1 MRLTGLVGV
10 ATVATTMLVTVS
22 GCGDDAGRETTTSS
36 LSEAF
41 ALRPAPAEQ
50 QEVVGHGVSIVVP
63 ADWSA
68 SGEEQL
74 DPQGRSYEWA
84 VEAAGSDAGF
94 PPFVNMSMGVPGET
108 STGYDAAPEALKT
121 VEGIDPGFTVHDEG
135 EIDVP
140 GVDHAYQVHYRR
152 TASHQGSDVEVE
164 LVQVFLD
171 MPDDVLS
178 SIRFQAPAGTFDDS
192 DLPAVLDS
200 LAVDVES

>member
-1 MRLTGLVGV
+1 MRLIAL
-10 ATVATTMLVTVS
+10 ALATTMVVTLA
-22 GCGDDAGRETTTSS
+22 GCGDDAGRETTSS
-36 LSEAF
+36 ALSDGF
-41 ALRPAPAEQ
+41 TLLPADEEQ
-50 QEVVGHGVSIVVP
+50 QEIAGHGVSIVVP

-68 SGEEQL
+68 SGEERL

-84 VEAAGSDAGF
+84 VEATGSGAGF

-108 STGYDAAPEALKT
+108 NTGYDAAPEALKT
-121 VEGIDPGFTVHDEG
+121 VEGVDPDFEVLDEG

-140 GVDHAYQVHYRR
+140 GVETAYRMHLRR
-152 TASHQGSDVEVE
+152 TATHQGEDVEVE

-192 DLPAVLDS
+192 GLPAVLDS